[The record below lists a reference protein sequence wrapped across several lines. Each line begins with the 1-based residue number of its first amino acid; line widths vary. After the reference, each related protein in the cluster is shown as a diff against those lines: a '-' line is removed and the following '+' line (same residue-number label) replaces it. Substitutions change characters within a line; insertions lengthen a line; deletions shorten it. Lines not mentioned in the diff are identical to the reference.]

1 MAGGAIVVEMP
12 QLFTAPGRIRRIA
25 IALLIA
31 LALALAW
38 VGLDP
43 LGSLSGPL
51 TSVKLGDFPAFYS
64 LAAIAAGSEPHRL
77 YDFTLQREIQNQIWP
92 QLQGALLPGIYPP
105 YVALLARPLVWLGP
119 LWGHVVW
126 GALQLLF
133 LILTA
138 RAITRINS
146 SLAGYS
152 VEILAGLLLCAP
164 VLLGVFGGQLIAAS
178 MFIYALCFIYQGRR
192 DLRGEIIFGSLIGL
206 WFFKPHYALIMLM
219 LPVIQWRVRVVAT
232 TALVATILYLL
243 GSLVLGLDWIATWCA
258 ALTRF
263 TPMNIIPNA
272 RQMTGLLGAVTG
284 MPDQANSPL
293 AWAALALTTALL
305 LRLAFAARQSLSNP
319 IGLPKFLPLF
329 GVTVVLATPQANFY
343 DLGLALVALCSVLS
357 LKTHKQLYLLGI
369 FGIWCGAS
377 GVASALRTVSTLP
390 LFLILAALTYL
401 VTLLTISL
409 SSPPGLANRHR

>member
-51 TSVKLGDFPAFYS
+51 TSVKLGDFPAFFS

-77 YDFTLQREIQNQIWP
+77 YDFALQREIQNQIWP

-126 GALQLLF
+126 GALQLLV

-146 SLAGYS
+146 RLAEYS

-192 DLRGEIIFGSLIGL
+192 DFRGEIIFGSLIGL

-243 GSLVLGLDWIATWCA
+243 GSLVLGLDWIVTWCD

-284 MPDQANSPL
+284 MPDQANSAL

-305 LRLAFAARQSLSNP
+305 LRLAVAARQSLSKP

-369 FGIWCGAS
+369 WCGAC
-377 GVASALRTVSTLP
+377 GLASALRTVTPLP
-390 LFLILAALTYL
+390 LFLILAALAYL

>member
-51 TSVKLGDFPAFYS
+51 TSVKLGDFPAFFS

-77 YDFTLQREIQNQIWP
+77 YDFALQREIQNQIWP

-105 YVALLARPLVWLGP
+105 YVALIARPLVWLGP

-219 LPVIQWRVRVVAT
+219 LPVIQWRLRVVAT

-243 GSLVLGLDWIATWCA
+243 GSLVLGLDWIVTWCD

-284 MPDQANSPL
+284 MPDQANSAL

-305 LRLAFAARQSLSNP
+305 LRLAFAARQSLSKP
-319 IGLPKFLPLF
+319 IGLPEFLPLF

-343 DLGLALVALCSVLS
+343 DLGLALVAICSVLS

-369 FGIWCGAS
+369 WCGAC
-377 GVASALRTVSTLP
+377 GLASALRTVTPLP
-390 LFLILAALTYL
+390 LFLILAALAYL

>member
-51 TSVKLGDFPAFYS
+51 TSVKLGDFPAFFS

-77 YDFTLQREIQNQIWP
+77 YDFALQREIQNQIWP

-105 YVALLARPLVWLGP
+105 YVALIARPLVWLGP

-219 LPVIQWRVRVVAT
+219 LPVIQWRLRVVAT

-243 GSLVLGLDWIATWCA
+243 GSLVLGLDWIATWCD

-284 MPDQANSPL
+284 MPDQANSAL

-305 LRLAFAARQSLSNP
+305 LRLAFAARQSLSKP
-319 IGLPKFLPLF
+319 IGLPEFLPLF

-343 DLGLALVALCSVLS
+343 DLGLALVAICSVLS

-369 FGIWCGAS
+369 WCGAC
-377 GVASALRTVSTLP
+377 GLASALRTVTPLP
-390 LFLILAALTYL
+390 LFLILAALAYL

>member
-77 YDFTLQREIQNQIWP
+77 YDFALQREIQNQIWP

-119 LWGHVVW
+119 TWGHVVW

-146 SLAGYS
+146 SLAKYS

-206 WFFKPHYALIMLM
+206 WFFKPQYALIMLM

-243 GSLVLGLDWIATWCA
+243 GSLVLGLDWIATWCD

-284 MPDQANSPL
+284 MPDQANSLL

-305 LRLAFAARQSLSNP
+305 LRLAFAARQNLSNP
-319 IGLPKFLPLF
+319 IGLPEFLPLF

-357 LKTHKQLYLLGI
+357 LKTQKQLYLLGI
-369 FGIWCGAS
+369 WCGAC
-377 GVASALRTVSTLP
+377 GLASALRTVSTMP
-390 LFLILAALTYL
+390 LFLILAALAYL

>member
-51 TSVKLGDFPAFYS
+51 TSVKLGDFPAFFS

-77 YDFTLQREIQNQIWP
+77 YDFALQREIQNQIWP

-219 LPVIQWRVRVVAT
+219 LPVIQWRLRVVAT

-243 GSLVLGLDWIATWCA
+243 GSLVLGLDWIATWCD

-284 MPDQANSPL
+284 MPDQANSAL

-305 LRLAFAARQSLSNP
+305 LRLAFAARQSLSKP

-343 DLGLALVALCSVLS
+343 DLGLALVAICSVLS

-369 FGIWCGAS
+369 WCGAC
-377 GVASALRTVSTLP
+377 GLASALRTVTPLP
-390 LFLILAALTYL
+390 LFLILAALAYL

>member
-51 TSVKLGDFPAFYS
+51 TSVKLGDFPAFFS

-77 YDFTLQREIQNQIWP
+77 YDFALQREIQNQIWP

-146 SLAGYS
+146 SLAEYS

-192 DLRGEIIFGSLIGL
+192 DFRGEIIFGSLIGL

-243 GSLVLGLDWIATWCA
+243 GSLVLGLDWIATWCD

-284 MPDQANSPL
+284 MPDQANSAL

-305 LRLAFAARQSLSNP
+305 LRLAFAARQSLSKP

-343 DLGLALVALCSVLS
+343 DLGLALVAICSVLS

-369 FGIWCGAS
+369 WCGAC
-377 GVASALRTVSTLP
+377 GLASALRTVTPLP
-390 LFLILAALTYL
+390 LFLILAALAYL

-409 SSPPGLANRHR
+409 SSLPGLANRHR

>member
-51 TSVKLGDFPAFYS
+51 TSVKLGDFPAFFS

-77 YDFTLQREIQNQIWP
+77 YDFALQREIQNQIWP

-243 GSLVLGLDWIATWCA
+243 GSLVLGLDWIVTWCD

-284 MPDQANSPL
+284 MPDQANSAL

-305 LRLAFAARQSLSNP
+305 LRLAFAARQSFSKP

-343 DLGLALVALCSVLS
+343 DLGLALVAICSVLS

-369 FGIWCGAS
+369 WCGAC
-377 GVASALRTVSTLP
+377 GLASALRTVTPLP
-390 LFLILAALTYL
+390 LFLILAALAYI

>member
-38 VGLDP
+38 VGVDP

-51 TSVKLGDFPAFYS
+51 TSVKLGDFPAFFS

-77 YDFTLQREIQNQIWP
+77 YDFALQREIQNQIWP

-192 DLRGEIIFGSLIGL
+192 DFRGEIIFGSLIGL

-243 GSLVLGLDWIATWCA
+243 GSLVLGLDWIATWCD

-284 MPDQANSPL
+284 MPDQANSAL
-293 AWAALALTTALL
+293 ARAALALTTALL
-305 LRLAFAARQSLSNP
+305 LRLAFAARQSLSKP

-343 DLGLALVALCSVLS
+343 DLGLALVAICSVLS

-369 FGIWCGAS
+369 WCGAC
-377 GVASALRTVSTLP
+377 GLASALRTVTPLP
-390 LFLILAALTYL
+390 LFLILAALAYL

>member
-51 TSVKLGDFPAFYS
+51 TSVKLGDFPAFFS

-77 YDFTLQREIQNQIWP
+77 YDFALQREIQNQIWP

-146 SLAGYS
+146 RLADYS

-243 GSLVLGLDWIATWCA
+243 GSLVLGLDWIATWCD

-284 MPDQANSPL
+284 MPDQANSAL

-305 LRLAFAARQSLSNP
+305 LRLAFAARQSLSKP

-343 DLGLALVALCSVLS
+343 DLGLALVAICSVLS

-369 FGIWCGAS
+369 WCGAC
-377 GVASALRTVSTLP
+377 GLASALRTVTPLP
-390 LFLILAALTYL
+390 LFLILAALAYL

>member
-1 MAGGAIVVEMP
+1 MP

-51 TSVKLGDFPAFYS
+51 TSVKLGDFPAFFS

-77 YDFTLQREIQNQIWP
+77 YDFALQREIQNQIWP

-146 SLAGYS
+146 RLAEYS

-192 DLRGEIIFGSLIGL
+192 DFRGEIIFGSLIGL

-243 GSLVLGLDWIATWCA
+243 GSLVLGLDWIATWCD

-284 MPDQANSPL
+284 MPDQANSLL

-305 LRLAFAARQSLSNP
+305 LRLAFAARQSLSKP

-343 DLGLALVALCSVLS
+343 DLGLALVAICSVLS

-369 FGIWCGAS
+369 WCGAC
-377 GVASALRTVSTLP
+377 GLASALRTVTPLP
-390 LFLILAALTYL
+390 LFLILAALAYI

>member
-1 MAGGAIVVEMP
+1 MP

-51 TSVKLGDFPAFYS
+51 TSVKLGDFPAFFS

-77 YDFTLQREIQNQIWP
+77 YDFALQREIQNQIWP

-146 SLAGYS
+146 RLAEYS

-243 GSLVLGLDWIATWCA
+243 GSLVLGLDWIATWCD

-305 LRLAFAARQSLSNP
+305 LRLAFAARQSLSKP

-343 DLGLALVALCSVLS
+343 DLGLVLVALCSVLS
-357 LKTHKQLYLLGI
+357 LKIHKQLYLLGI
-369 FGIWCGAS
+369 FGIWCVAS
-377 GVASALRTVSTLP
+377 GLASALRTVTPLP
-390 LFLILAALTYL
+390 LFLILAALIYL

>member
-12 QLFTAPGRIRRIA
+12 QLFTAPGRVRRIA

-51 TSVKLGDFPAFYS
+51 TSVKLGDFPAFFS

-77 YDFTLQREIQNQIWP
+77 YDFALQREIQNQIWP

-146 SLAGYS
+146 SLAKYS

-219 LPVIQWRVRVVAT
+219 LPVIQWRVRVVVT

-243 GSLVLGLDWIATWCA
+243 GSLVLGLGWIATWCD

-284 MPDQANSPL
+284 MPDQANSAL

-305 LRLAFAARQSLSNP
+305 LRLAFAARQSFSKP

-343 DLGLALVALCSVLS
+343 DLGLALVAICSVLS
-357 LKTHKQLYLLGI
+357 LKTQKQLYLLGI
-369 FGIWCGAS
+369 WCGAC
-377 GVASALRTVSTLP
+377 GLASALRTVTPLP
-390 LFLILAALTYL
+390 IFLILAALAYL

>member
-51 TSVKLGDFPAFYS
+51 TSVKLGDFPAFFS

-77 YDFTLQREIQNQIWP
+77 YDFALQREIQNQIWP

-105 YVALLARPLVWLGP
+105 YVALIARPLVWLGP

-146 SLAGYS
+146 RLAEYS

-219 LPVIQWRVRVVAT
+219 LPVIQWRLRVVAT

-243 GSLVLGLDWIATWCA
+243 GSLVLGLDWIVTWCD

-284 MPDQANSPL
+284 MPDQANSLL

-305 LRLAFAARQSLSNP
+305 LRLAFAARQSLSKP

-343 DLGLALVALCSVLS
+343 DLGLALVAICSVLS

-369 FGIWCGAS
+369 WCGAC
-377 GVASALRTVSTLP
+377 GLASALRTVTPLP
-390 LFLILAALTYL
+390 LFLILAALAYL

>member
-1 MAGGAIVVEMP
+1 MP

-119 LWGHVVW
+119 VWGQVVW

-152 VEILAGLLLCAP
+152 VEILAGLLLCNP

-206 WFFKPHYALIMLM
+206 WFFKPHYALLMLM
-219 LPVIQWRVRVVAT
+219 LPVIQLRVRVVAT
-232 TALVATILYLL
+232 TALVATTLYLL
-243 GSLVLGLDWIATWCA
+243 GSLVLGLDWIVTWCA

-284 MPDQANSPL
+284 MPDQANSAL

-305 LRLAFAARQSLSNP
+305 LRLAFAARQSFSNLT
-319 IGLPKFLPLF
+319 GLPKFLPLF

-343 DLGLALVALCSVLS
+343 DLGLALVAICSVLS

-369 FGIWCGAS
+369 WCGAS
-377 GVASALRTVSTLP
+377 GLASALRTVSTLP
-390 LFLILAALTYL
+390 LFLILAALAYL
-401 VTLLTISL
+401 VTLLTISGCH
-409 SSPPGLANRHR
+409 PGLANRHR

>member
-51 TSVKLGDFPAFYS
+51 TSVKLGDFPAFFS

-77 YDFTLQREIQNQIWP
+77 YDFALQREIQNQIWP

-232 TALVATILYLL
+232 TALVTTILYLL
-243 GSLVLGLDWIATWCA
+243 GSLVLGLDWIATWCD

-284 MPDQANSPL
+284 MPDQANSAL

-305 LRLAFAARQSLSNP
+305 LRLAFAARQSLSKP
-319 IGLPKFLPLF
+319 IGLPEFLPLF

-343 DLGLALVALCSVLS
+343 DLGLALVAICSVLS
-357 LKTHKQLYLLGI
+357 LKTQKQLYLLGI
-369 FGIWCGAS
+369 WCGAC
-377 GVASALRTVSTLP
+377 GLASALRTVTPLP
-390 LFLILAALTYL
+390 LFLILAALAYL